1 MFNYTK
7 RESLRLPHFLTCH
20 GLSFSLNKEDV
31 LGFRNLVYGSFG
43 TFKHVI
49 MEFLSQFPIKE
60 CKVCVDDVVDFDVD
74 VLGLHGNVIIILR
87 LVLFMITLERIS
99 EALVEK

>member
-1 MFNYTK
+1 M
-7 RESLRLPHFLTCH
+7 RLPHFLTCH